1 MESRSDRRR
10 LSKGASRQRILI
22 WLAAVSGVFFIY
34 LFFFGVSAWFV
45 IVEGRRLA
53 GQDDPSL
60 WITPVA
66 LTDLSTSAPAQKL
79 SYLGY
84 EFEVPWDDLDEQ
96 KTIHVHDW
104 QLIVFRSGNSIVFY
118 TSPPD
123 EFVNSFFKQDSGRES
138 ALARSYVDDYHFI
151 DAALESTPGQ
161 IGLFTPVKHAA
172 RVIFLL
178 LIKSIVMGANHDE
191 SGVFLIQTKDFHG
204 FQYGNPASHPPEIQA
219 DLFSDKVHLH
229 FVFPNKKN
237 AGFISQPEINRVIQ
251 SVHAVQ

>member
-66 LTDLSTSAPAQKL
+66 LTDLSMSAPAQKL
-79 SYLGY
+79 FYLGY
-84 EFEVPWDDLDEQ
+84 EFEVPWDDLDEK

-104 QLIVFRSGNSIVFY
+104 QLIVFRS
-118 TSPPD
+118 
-123 EFVNSFFKQDSGRES
+123 E
-138 ALARSYVDDYHFI
+138 
-151 DAALESTPGQ
+151 
-161 IGLFTPVKHAA
+161 
-172 RVIFLL
+172 
-178 LIKSIVMGANHDE
+178 
-191 SGVFLIQTKDFHG
+191 
-204 FQYGNPASHPPEIQA
+204 
-219 DLFSDKVHLH
+219 
-229 FVFPNKKN
+229 
-237 AGFISQPEINRVIQ
+237 
-251 SVHAVQ
+251 